1 MAHALADDTPEH
13 VIEVLNRRRHMKAIG
28 VLGGII
34 VAIVVMIAAAAAMYS
49 KDYTG
54 GKPAPAAPR

>member
-13 VIEVLNRRRHMKAIG
+13 MIEVLNRRRILKTIG
-28 VLGGII
+28 VVGGLI
-34 VAIVVMIAAAAAMYS
+34 VAIVVMIGAAAAMYS